1 MQIMKDITKET
12 PSQFKDHLLSELIED
27 EIEKKKRCIVPYD
40 RLSIKCNRKEMN
52 KKKVEYLIDD
62 EESKGV
68 SDTGSSKW
76 LAQF

>member
-1 MQIMKDITKET
+1 MQIMKDIAKET

-27 EIEKKKRCIVPYD
+27 DIEKKKRCIIPYD
-40 RLSIKCNRKEMN
+40 RLNIKCNRKEMN

-76 LAQF
+76 LA